1 MDKLVYNL
9 FPNEREGYMRQTI
22 YGWPTISS
30 GEKLRIPPETEFKGV
45 DICEHG
51 EAAYPVDAWVE
62 LQYSHTADNERP
74 NVPRNMQGTHKYVMA
89 IETRSGMH
97 LCMHAGRS
105 KWPKNDGVTIS
116 WLD

>member
-1 MDKLVYNL
+1 MTYDLLRGEAKNGPNKAAL
-9 FPNEREGYMRQTI
+9 FFPQ
-22 YGWPTISS
+22 
-30 GEKLRIPPETEFKGV
+30 LRIPPETEFKGV

-116 WLD
+116 